1 MANDSQYF
9 QSQNTKVEILR
20 KQLDSNQNS
29 EKLIAMKKIVA
40 MISKGK
46 DAEELFPYVVKNVVC
61 KHLEVKKLVYM
72 YLIHNAEKCQDEA
85 LLSINNFQK
94 DLSDKNQFIRALALR
109 VMSSIRVGLI
119 TQVRCSSSSSMTLT
133 FLIDY
138 CDGHQEMC

>member
-1 MANDSQYF
+1 MAGDSQYF
-9 QSQNTKVEILR
+9 QAQNTKAELLS
-20 KQLDSNQNS
+20 KQLDSNQTN

-46 DAEELFPYVVKNVVC
+46 DVEKLYPYVVKNVVC

-72 YLIHNAEKCQDEA
+72 YLIHYAEKCQDEA

-109 VMSSIRVGLI
+109 VMSSIKVGLI
-119 TQVRCSSSSSMTLT
+119 TQVLN
-133 FLIDY
+133 
-138 CDGHQEMC
+138 H